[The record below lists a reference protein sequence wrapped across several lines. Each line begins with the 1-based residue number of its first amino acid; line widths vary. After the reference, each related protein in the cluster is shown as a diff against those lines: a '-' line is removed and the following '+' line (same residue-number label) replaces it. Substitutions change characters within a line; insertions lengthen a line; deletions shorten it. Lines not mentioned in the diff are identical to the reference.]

1 MAEEIKLKQERR
13 AAKLIRLETEPDVQ
27 VYLTELEVDE
37 GVVEVVLHVFDETL
51 QNFIAKRI
59 LLSINVVEA
68 PPEPPAEAS
77 PEPPAEEPLA

>member
-59 LLSINVVEA
+59 LLGINVVEA
-68 PPEPPAEAS
+68 PPEPPAEA
-77 PEPPAEEPLA
+77 PPAEEPLA